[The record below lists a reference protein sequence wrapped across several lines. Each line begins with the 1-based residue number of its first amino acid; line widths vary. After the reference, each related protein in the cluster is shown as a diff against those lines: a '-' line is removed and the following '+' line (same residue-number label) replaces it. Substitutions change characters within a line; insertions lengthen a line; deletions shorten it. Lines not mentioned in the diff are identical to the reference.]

1 MNAKVFY
8 ETDADLGRL
17 QDKTICVLGY
27 GSQGRAHARNL
38 HDSGLRVVV
47 GLREGSPSFD
57 RAAADG
63 VQAKDI
69 ATAVADA
76 DMYAFLLPD
85 PDQPQVYQDFVAP
98 VLGPGRTLLFAHGF
112 NIHYGQITPPPEVDV
127 IMVAPKGPGKI
138 VRDLFEAGQGVPCLV
153 AVHQDVSGEGLGT
166 GLAYAKGLGGT
177 RAGVIET
184 SFKEETETDLFGEQA
199 VLCGGVTALMKA
211 GFETLVEAGYAPEM
225 AFFECV
231 HEMKLII
238 DLVYQ
243 GGVKHMRRFVS
254 DTAKYGD
261 ITRGPRII
269 TDEVRR
275 TMKDILG
282 EIQNGEFAREWVL
295 ENRAGRPVYNA
306 LLRREAAHGVD
317 QVGDR
322 MRAMMKWLGS
332 GEGS

>member
-1 MNAKVFY
+1 MNAKAYY
-8 ETDADLGRL
+8 ESDADLGRL

-47 GLREGSPSFD
+47 GLREGSPSFE
-57 RAAADG
+57 RVAADG
-63 VQAKDI
+63 LEA
-69 ATAVADA
+69 APLARAVAEA
-76 DMYAFLLPD
+76 DLTAFLLPD
-85 PDQPQVYQDFVAP
+85 PDQPQVYRDFVAP
-98 VLGPGRTLLFAHGF
+98 ALGPGRTLLFAHGF
-112 NIHYGQITPPPEVDV
+112 NIHYGQIIPPPEVDV

-138 VRDLFEAGQGVPCLV
+138 VRELFEAGQGVPCLV
-153 AVHQDVSGEGLGT
+153 AVHQDVSGEGLAI

-184 SFKEETETDLFGEQA
+184 TFIEEAETDLFGEQA

-238 DLVYQ
+238 DLVHQ
-243 GGVKHMRRFVS
+243 GGLKHMRRFVS

-261 ITRGPRII
+261 VTRGPRII
-269 TDEVRR
+269 TDQVRR
-275 TMKDILG
+275 TMKDILA
-282 EIQNGEFAREWVL
+282 EIQTGEFAREWVL
-295 ENRAGRPVYNA
+295 ENRAGRPVYSA
-306 LLRREAAHGVD
+306 LLRREAAHPVD
-317 QVGDR
+317 EVGDR

-332 GEGS
+332 GGGS